1 VALDDVRIGPD
12 THRQGRRLREDV
24 VQSEFL
30 PYRFP
35 ARLGGPLAIEHVT
48 LVPMDANR
56 TVAEQTVVIASGTI
70 ETIAPSASLDL
81 AQQPGLTIVD
91 GTGRYLMP
99 GLADMYNHYREP
111 AEAPLYL
118 AHGITTARTSG
129 NPFQLAMERSA
140 ARGDFPS
147 PWMITVT
154 PGFDGIGPTGRTDM
168 PHGIPLT
175 RPEDAAPLVRR
186 HADRG
191 YRQIMPFSLLTPENL
206 KALGRAAAERG
217 LRLVGNCPN
226 SVSWEE
232 AVEAGMNGF
241 QQLHLIARDHM
252 LAQFS
257 DQTYWDRFDP
267 APGTR
272 LDFDKIRRLAGFL
285 AKKRVWSLPT
295 LAFHQRASQPAE
307 VSMAHP
313 SLRYVPRSTIDDW
326 ESTIIRWSH
335 RGRVSAEEW
344 RRLARERALAF
355 HQVIRIFHE
364 EGVPQLTC
372 TDGLNPYNVQG
383 DTLHQEIENFAAAG
397 MSAYDALRCSTS
409 EAARF
414 MNESELWGTLAVGK
428 RANMIL
434 LRANPLDD
442 VRATRDPEAVFANG
456 YYLTRPVL
464 DDLLEQ
470 RAALVAGP
478 SIVPSTALPPSTST
492 GTVMDEG
499 TWRESICGA
508 EFGRVSYRHTRLA
521 DGGWLVEERHAGA
534 NPRRHPI
541 RRSLRLVVGADMT
554 VRAAEYDVETFV
566 GKETGTITWSPAE
579 GYRLRHVAVDGLESR
594 HTLPGEAR
602 VPSEQVAV
610 SFIPRLAA
618 AKAPATMQA
627 LDAEGSHVGAAEL
640 SFTAAKPDAPG
651 APAVTWTL
659 DASRLGQRASQTY
672 RLGPDGRLVRM
683 SETTVLLWPRELIPL
698 AASGASAN
706 GSDHDPPS

>member
-1 VALDDVRIGPD
+1 
-12 THRQGRRLREDV
+12 

-35 ARLGGPLAIEHVT
+35 ARLSGPVAIAHVT

-56 TVAEQTVVIASGTI
+56 TVADQTVVIADGKI
-70 ETIAPSASLDL
+70 EMIAPSASLDL
-81 AQQPGLTIVD
+81 DNRPGLTVVD
-91 GTGRYLMP
+91 GSGRYLMP

-118 AHGITTARTSG
+118 AYGITTARTSG

-154 PGFDGIGPTGRTDM
+154 PGIDGIGPTGRTDM

-186 HADRG
+186 YGDRG
-191 YRQIMPFSLLTPENL
+191 YRQIMPFSLLTPANL

-232 AVEAGMNGF
+232 AVEAGMSGF

-252 LAQFS
+252 LAQF
-257 DQTYWDRFDP
+257 DNQTYWDRFDP
-267 APGTR
+267 APGTK

-285 AKKRVWSLPT
+285 AKKQVWSLPT
-295 LAFHQRASQPAE
+295 LAFHERASQPAE
-307 VSMAHP
+307 ISMAQP

-335 RGRVSAEEW
+335 RGRVNAEEW

-355 HQVIRIFHE
+355 HQVIRIFHK
-364 EGVPQLTC
+364 EGAPQLTG

-397 MSAYDALRCSTS
+397 MSAYDALRCATS

-428 RANMIL
+428 RADMIL

-442 VRATRDPEAVFANG
+442 VHATRDPEAVFVNG

-464 DDLLEQ
+464 DELLEH
-470 RAALVAGP
+470 RAALVAGSP
-478 SIVPSTALPPSTST
+478 NIPSTALPPATST
-492 GTVMDEG
+492 DAVIDEG
-499 TWRESICGA
+499 EWQERICGT

-541 RRSLRLVVGADMT
+541 RRSSRLILGADMT
-554 VRAAEYDVETFV
+554 VREAEHHVETFV
-566 GKETGTITWSPAE
+566 GKETGSITWSRAE
-579 GYRLRHVAVDGLESR
+579 GYRLRHVAVDGFESR

-602 VPSEQVAV
+602 VPSEQMSL

-618 AKAPATMQA
+618 EKAPATMQA
-627 LDAEGSHVGAAEL
+627 LDVEEPHLGAAVL
-640 SFTAAKPDAPG
+640 SFTAANPDAPDAS
-651 APAVTWTL
+651 APAWTL

-672 RLGPDGRLVRM
+672 RLGPDGRLLWM

-698 AASGASAN
+698 AAPADASQ
-706 GSDHDPPS
+706 GSDRSEQKAR

>member
-1 VALDDVRIGPD
+1 M
-12 THRQGRRLREDV
+12 
-24 VQSEFL
+24 QSEFL
-30 PYRFP
+30 PYRFST
-35 ARLGGPLAIEHVT
+35 RLSRPLAIAHVT

-56 TVAEQTVVIASGTI
+56 TVADQTVVIADGTI
-70 ETIAPSASLDL
+70 ETIAASASLDL
-81 AQQPGLTIVD
+81 AQRSEWTIVD

-118 AHGITTARTSG
+118 AAGITTARTSG

-154 PGFDGIGPTGRTDM
+154 PGIDGIGPTGRTDM

-186 HADRG
+186 YADRG
-191 YRQIMPFSLLTPENL
+191 YRQIMPFSLLAPENL

-232 AVEAGMNGF
+232 AVEAGMSGF

-267 APGTR
+267 APGTK

-285 AKKRVWSLPT
+285 AKKQVWSLPT
-295 LAFHQRASQPAE
+295 LAFHQRASQPVE

-335 RGRVSAEEW
+335 RGRVNAEEW
-344 RRLARERALAF
+344 RHLARERAVAF

-364 EGVPQLTC
+364 EGVPQLAC

-409 EAARF
+409 EAAHF

-428 RANMIL
+428 RANLIL
-434 LRANPLDD
+434 LSANPLDD
-442 VRATRDPEAVFANG
+442 VRATRDPEAVFVNG
-456 YYLTRPVL
+456 YFLSRQVL

-478 SIVPSTALPPSTST
+478 SNVPSTALPPPTSKD
-492 GTVMDEG
+492 TVIDEG
-499 TWRESICGA
+499 IWQERICDA
-508 EFGRVSYRHTRLA
+508 EFGRVSYRHTRFA
-521 DGGWLVEERHAGA
+521 DGAWLVEERHAGS

-541 RRSLRLVVGADMT
+541 RRTSRLVLGADMT

-566 GKETGTITWSPAE
+566 GKETGSITWSPVE
-579 GYRLRHVAVDGLESR
+579 GYQLRHVAVDGFESR
-594 HTLPGEAR
+594 HMLPGEAR
-602 VPSEQVAV
+602 VPSEQMAV
-610 SFIPRLAA
+610 SFIPRLAT
-618 AKAPATMQA
+618 AKAPATIQA
-627 LDAEGSHVGAAEL
+627 LDAQDSQVGAAEL
-640 SFTAAKPDAPG
+640 SFTAAGPDASGPLV
-651 APAVTWTL
+651 ATWKL
-659 DASRLGQRASQTY
+659 DTSRLGQRATQTY
-672 RLGPDGRLVRM
+672 RLGPGGRLLGM

-698 AASGASAN
+698 TAPADAS
-706 GSDHDPPS
+706 